1 MLNVTNI
8 NKGNTSR
15 LKLEKDMATPS
26 GILVWRISW
35 TEEPGSLESMVSQR
49 AGHN

>member
-8 NKGNTSR
+8 NKDNTSR
-15 LKLEKDMATPS
+15 LRLEKDMATQS

-35 TEEPGSLESMVSQR
+35 TEESGGLEFTYTHCKLR
-49 AGHN
+49 